1 MQKKLME
8 STSKIIS
15 EGKAKI
21 KYIQETVKKG
31 EGDMIK
37 TAKGNVKKANEI
49 NSNVGTVFY
58 NPIQEFNRDISILTI
73 NEYAKLKR
81 VERESSKV

>member
-8 STSKIIS
+8 STSKIIT

-21 KYIQETVKKG
+21 KYIQETVQKG

-37 TAKGNVKKANEI
+37 TAKGNVKKANQI